1 MPDILLVQP
10 PIRDFYL
17 TAKRTVPYGLACI
30 ASALMEAD
38 FSVSILDGLATA
50 KSKIIDLPETLTYLE
65 PYYGK
70 EDRTPFA
77 LFHHYRHYGYSFEH
91 LARQAQMSGAF
102 LVGIS
107 SLFTPYIDVALETAA
122 AIKRT
127 CPYTRI
133 VLGGHHAGAL
143 PETVMAHPA
152 VDFVLRGDG
161 EVTMP
166 ALAKALRNGDRL
178 ETVPG
183 IVFRRTDNSLHVSPP
198 EHIRSPDDL
207 HLPAAGLI
215 NQKYYRRQNGGSTV
229 IVACRGCPL
238 GCSYCSLRHSHY
250 TKRPVA
256 SIIREMEIAVE
267 EMGDRFIDFEDE
279 NLTLDPRWFDRL
291 LTEIIGRFESYALE
305 LRAMNGLYPPALT
318 NQQIPQMKKAGFRSL
333 NLSLATTG
341 LSQLERF
348 QRPDVRNDFE
358 RVLLQAAQNDM
369 QAVGYIIVG
378 APGQHAR
385 QSVSD
390 LLYLAGQRILAGVS
404 VFYPAPGSPD
414 FDRCRK
420 LGILPDSCDRMRSS
434 ALPLSHTTSR
444 TESATLMRL
453 GRILNF
459 MKNLIDNGRPIPSP
473 AAFEAGVALDPA
485 DRIST
490 GSQLLRWFLHDGEI
504 RGITSDGQ
512 IYSHRCDQRLTGQF
526 IEGIQKIEVKGT
538 VH

>member
-30 ASALMEAD
+30 ASALIEAD

-65 PYYGK
+65 PHYGK

-91 LARQAQMSGAF
+91 LARQAQIADAY

-107 SLFTPYIDVALETAA
+107 SLFTPYINDALETAA
-122 AIKRT
+122 AIKRA
-127 CPYTRI
+127 CPDTRI
-133 VLGGHHAGAL
+133 VMGGHHANAL

-161 EVTMP
+161 EITMP
-166 ALAKALRNGDRL
+166 ALAMALRNGDGL
-178 ETVPG
+178 EKVPG
-183 IVFRRTDNSLHVSPP
+183 IVFRRADNSLYVSPP
-198 EHIRSPDDL
+198 ARIRSSDDFRI
-207 HLPAAGLI
+207 PTADLI
-215 NQKYYRRQNGGSTV
+215 NQKYYRRQNGNSAV

-238 GCSYCSLRHSHY
+238 GCSYCSLRRSDY

-267 EMGDRFIDFEDE
+267 ERGARFINFEDE
-279 NLTLDPRWFDRL
+279 NLTLDPRWFDHL
-291 LTEIIGRFESYALE
+291 LAEIIDRFKPYPLE

-318 NQQIPQMKKAGFRSL
+318 NQQIRQMKKAGFRSL
-333 NLSLATTG
+333 NLSLATTD
-341 LSQLERF
+341 LSQLDRF

-358 RVLLQAAQNDM
+358 RVLHQAAQNDM

-390 LLYLAGQRILAGVS
+390 LLYLAGQRVLAGVS

-414 FDRCRK
+414 FDRCRE
-420 LGILPDSCDRMRSS
+420 LEILPESFDRMRSS

-459 MKNLIDNGRPIPSP
+459 MKHLIDSGRPIPS
-473 AAFEAGVALDPA
+473 ASEFKNGTSLDPA

-490 GSQLLRWFLHDGEI
+490 GLQLLRWFLHDGQI

-512 IYSHRCDQRLTGQF
+512 IYTHRCDQRLTGQF
-526 IEGIQKIEVKGT
+526 IEGLQKIKLKGT
-538 VH
+538 I

>member
-30 ASALMEAD
+30 ASALIEAD

-50 KSKIIDLPETLTYLE
+50 KSKVIDLPERLTYLE

-77 LFHHYRHYGYSFEH
+77 LFHQYRHYGYSLEH
-91 LARQAQMSGAF
+91 LARQAQMAGAF

-107 SLFTPYIDVALETAA
+107 SLFTPYIDVALQTAA
-122 AIKRT
+122 TIKKA
-127 CPYTRI
+127 CPDTRI

-143 PETVMAHPA
+143 PESVMAHPA

-166 ALAKALRNGDRL
+166 ALARTLRNGDRL
-178 ETVPG
+178 EKVPG
-183 IVFRRTDNSLHVSPP
+183 IVFRRADNSLHVSPP
-198 EHIRSPDDL
+198 AHIHSPDDFR
-207 HLPAAGLI
+207 LPAAELI
-215 NQKYYRRQNGGSTV
+215 NQKYYRRHNGNSSV

-238 GCSYCSLRHSHY
+238 GCSYCSLRRSDY
-250 TKRPVA
+250 IKRPVA

-267 EMGDRFIDFEDE
+267 ERGARLIDFEDE
-279 NLTLDPRWFDRL
+279 NLTLHPRWFDRL
-291 LTEIIGRFESYALE
+291 LVEIIDRFKSYPLE
-305 LRAMNGLYPPALT
+305 LRAMNGLYPPALAD
-318 NQQIPQMKKAGFRSL
+318 QQIRQMKKAGFRSL
-333 NLSLATTG
+333 NLSLATTS

-348 QRPDVRNDFE
+348 QRPDVRKDFE
-358 RVLLQAAQNDM
+358 RVLHRAAQNDM

-414 FDRCRK
+414 FEMCRK
-420 LGILPDSCDRMRSS
+420 LEILPDSFDRMRSS

-459 MKNLIDNGRPIPSP
+459 MKHLIDSGRPIPSP
-473 AAFEAGVALDPA
+473 AEFAAGASLDPA

-490 GSQLLRWFLHDGEI
+490 GLQLLRWFLYDGHV

-526 IEGIQKIEVKGT
+526 IEGLQKIKLKGT
-538 VH
+538 I